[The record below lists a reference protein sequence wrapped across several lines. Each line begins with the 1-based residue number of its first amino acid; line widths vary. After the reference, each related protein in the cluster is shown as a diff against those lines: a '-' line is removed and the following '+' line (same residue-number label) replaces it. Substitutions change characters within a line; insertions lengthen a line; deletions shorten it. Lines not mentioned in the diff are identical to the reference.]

1 MFYISSQGHSASTW
15 LSRALNVHQ
24 KIVCWHGSRSLPPY
38 KASNEYYRN
47 FSPKEF
53 INGLEACEKNT
64 YGEKIFGAIHG
75 FHGIAIKQEIEKKGG
90 NFFAIFRHPYAKE
103 SDAAGFPMA
112 MSEKRWVTQSKFN

>member
-1 MFYISSQGHSASTW
+1 MFYISSQGHSASGW

-53 INGLEACEKNT
+53 VNGLEACEKNT
-64 YGEKIFGAIHG
+64 YGEKIFIRVAV
-75 FHGIAIKQEIEKKGG
+75 FH
-90 NFFAIFRHPYAKE
+90 F
-103 SDAAGFPMA
+103 
-112 MSEKRWVTQSKFN
+112 